1 LVDSK
6 LIEMDLSA
14 DSAWSRQLAA
24 IRTAEMLVEFVDARR
39 GYAERACG
47 QRSDDAQVLELQH
60 NLDSTDKLL
69 LDAPRNAGDTDRPCL
84 QFAGRTAVRFCGTV
98 SGADDAVLL
107 AKAAG
112 IAMQTV
118 AVECERKHVR
128 A

>member
-1 LVDSK
+1 MLAGAMLNELAVN
-6 LIEMDLSA
+6 EM
-14 DSAWSRQLAA
+14 
-24 IRTAEMLVEFVDARR
+24 TTRR
-39 GYAERACG
+39 W
-47 QRSDDAQVLELQH
+47 LELQH

-118 AVECERKHVR
+118 AVERERKHVR

>member
-1 LVDSK
+1 
-6 LIEMDLSA
+6 M
-14 DSAWSRQLAA
+14 LAGA
-24 IRTAEMLVEFVDARR
+24 MLNELAVNEVTTRR
-39 GYAERACG
+39 W
-47 QRSDDAQVLELQH
+47 LELQH
-60 NLDSTDKLL
+60 NLDTTDKLL
-69 LDAPRNAGDTDRPCL
+69 LDAPRNAGDTDRPYL
-84 QFAGRTAVRFCGTV
+84 QLQVEAAVRFCRTV